1 MSNKPRGPFGP
12 IERLLLRAVLR
23 LHPPSFRTKFRKE
36 WIDFMQ
42 KQRGEDRYA
51 SPFLGTLLFWADVMR
66 DLVVS
71 LPRNRK
77 EWRRTE
83 TLKRESNNGMFAVES
98 LFLDVRFALRTLAHR
113 PLFTVVAFLTLGLG
127 IGAATA
133 MFSVVDGVLL
143 ADSQYRD
150 PDRLMSIWQTIEGRD
165 GYTDGGEIR
174 LQYAQYEALQ
184 EESTAFGEVAVY
196 ASDWGES
203 TLSGDVRPELVNV
216 GAATA
221 SLLSVLGITP
231 VLGRWFLPE
240 EEGEGAG
247 SQALVTVL
255 SQETWVRRYAQD
267 ATILGKTV
275 VLNDNTHSVVGVL
288 PRMDEEVRGLGAPL
302 LLLLLSATGILLL
315 IACGNVAALS
325 LGEMHGRVHEVATR
339 AAIGADQWR
348 IVRQLISESLV
359 LGLAGSALGALVAMA
374 VDPVTVL
381 RDR

>member
-1 MSNKPRGPFGP
+1 
-12 IERLLLRAVLR
+12 
-23 LHPPSFRTKFRKE
+23 
-36 WIDFMQ
+36 MQ